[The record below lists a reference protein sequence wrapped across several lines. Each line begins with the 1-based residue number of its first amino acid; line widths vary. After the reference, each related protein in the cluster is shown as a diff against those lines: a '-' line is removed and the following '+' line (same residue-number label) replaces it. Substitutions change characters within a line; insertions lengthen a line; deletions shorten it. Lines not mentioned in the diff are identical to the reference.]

1 MKNDDNLLE
10 KAALRTGTWM
20 LMMGVL
26 ILGPIG
32 FLLLLIVFYS
42 MLVQNLALGLVAA
55 LIFFS
60 PLIFLAIW
68 APLKWSLV
76 LRQEFAQKT
85 EFVEGTQTL
94 RD

>member
-20 LMMGVL
+20 FMMGVL

-42 MLVQNLALGLVAA
+42 MVVQNFALGIIAGM
-55 LIFFS
+55 IFFS

-68 APLKWSLV
+68 APLKWTSV

-94 RD
+94 PD